1 MALSTRHPPSLRRVP
16 ASPVPRLQRYYE
28 GATTSRIRVPGRLC
42 FRCRA
47 PCRPLV
53 CFVSRRGAPGGP
65 EGARQAREFG
75 QPVSQPRCLRRHG
88 RIRDLIG
95 SQAIRSVPLPRL
107 PTPAGS
113 VRPRLGGRPD
123 TAPAHR
129 ATKAPAYDDFVAII
143 PRLQYPLPTLHE
155 CRCLTH
161 ARLASGWLACLCR
174 EGVQPSGSLP
184 KVSTST
190 SASPFPELPIATFLH
205 LRETLSCP
213 SEPARNV
220 DRCRAQSHSSRH
232 DRRKINPLASPCKG
246 ASSHFSHSRGRWLG
260 P

>member
-1 MALSTRHPPSLRRVP
+1 MFSL
-16 ASPVPRLQRYYE
+16 
-28 GATTSRIRVPGRLC
+28 PGSMS
-42 FRCRA
+42 
-47 PCRPLV
+47 PLV

-65 EGARQAREFG
+65 EGARQARQFV
-75 QPVSQPRCLRRHG
+75 QPVSQFRCLRQHG

-143 PRLQYPLPTLHE
+143 PRLQYLLPTLHE

-190 SASPFPELPIATFLH
+190 SASPLPGLPIAVGVHRRLKIASFLCTDALPKSRRIH
-205 LRETLSCP
+205 PLANENQRHAAGPIARICRISATDP
-213 SEPARNV
+213 SEVRGGFQATAVNLNTSIPNTAMWTGGDFPAQP
-220 DRCRAQSHSSRH
+220 RAAYLPLL
-232 DRRKINPLASPCKG
+232 DKI
-246 ASSHFSHSRGRWLG
+246 
-260 P
+260 